1 MKKLPSYLVTRQLQM
16 SKVYKIRSEEVE
28 DVKETL
34 MKFVVQKKS
43 LMAESDVIHALIKY
57 HLQNLKAD
65 EVIKYRQEVLG
76 KDD

>member
-1 MKKLPSYLVTRQLQM
+1 M

-34 MKFVVQKKS
+34 MKLVVQKKS

>member
-1 MKKLPSYLVTRQLQM
+1 M

-65 EVIKYRQEVLG
+65 EVLRYRQEVLR

>member
-1 MKKLPSYLVTRQLQM
+1 M

-43 LMAESDVIHALIKY
+43 LMAESDVIHALIRY
-57 HLQNLKAD
+57 HLKNLKAE
-65 EVIKYRQEVLG
+65 EVLKYRSEVLG

>member
-1 MKKLPSYLVTRQLQM
+1 M

-28 DVKETL
+28 DVKEAL
-34 MKFVVQKKS
+34 MKFVIQKKS

-57 HLQNLKAD
+57 HLQNLKAE

>member
-1 MKKLPSYLVTRQLQM
+1 M

-57 HLQNLKAD
+57 HLHNLKAD
-65 EVIKYRQEVLG
+65 EVLKYRQEVLG

>member
-1 MKKLPSYLVTRQLQM
+1 M
-16 SKVYKIRSEEVE
+16 SKVYKLRTDEVE
-28 DVKETL
+28 SVKETL

-57 HLQNLKAD
+57 HLDDLKAD

-76 KDD
+76 KDE

>member
-1 MKKLPSYLVTRQLQM
+1 M

-28 DVKETL
+28 DIKETL
-34 MKFVVQKKS
+34 MKFVGQKKS

-65 EVIKYRQEVLG
+65 EVMRYRQEVLG

>member
-1 MKKLPSYLVTRQLQM
+1 M

-28 DVKETL
+28 DIKEKL

-43 LMAESDVIHALIKY
+43 MMAESDVLHALIKY
-57 HLQNLKAD
+57 HLPNLKAD
-65 EVIKYRQEVLG
+65 EVLRYRQEILE

>member
-1 MKKLPSYLVTRQLQM
+1 M